1 MSNSANGQKPDL
13 QTSTFPHGKYEDAG
27 SYADAYFA
35 ELHKATQTVD
45 REKIRQAVAI
55 LAEVYRNGGMVFS
68 CGNGGS
74 AAIANHLVC
83 DHCKL
88 VRTDTTLQSRIYS
101 LSSTVEIITAIGND
115 ISYDEIFVYQLK
127 SLAKS
132 GDALITISSSGNS
145 ENIVRAAQWA
155 KENGLPVISLT
166 GFSGGRSAQLAD
178 VNLHVA
184 ADNYGI
190 IEDVHQSLMHLLAQ
204 YIRHANMDEKLIPV
218 RKF

>member
-1 MSNSANGQKPDL
+1 M
-13 QTSTFPHGKYEDAG
+13 TFPDRKFADAG
-27 SYADAYFA
+27 NYTDAYFA
-35 ELHKATQTVD
+35 KVKEAAASVN
-45 REKIRQAVAI
+45 REKLQKAADI
-55 LAEVYRNGGMVFS
+55 LTRVYSEGGMVYS

-88 VRTDTTLQSRIYS
+88 VRTDTQLTSRIYS
-101 LSSTVEIITAIGND
+101 LSTTVEIITAIGND
-115 ISYDEIFVYQLK
+115 LSYDEIFVYQLR
-127 SLAKS
+127 SLAKP

-155 KENGLPVISLT
+155 KDYGLPVISMT
-166 GFSGGRSAQLAD
+166 GFSGGRSANIAD
-178 VNLHVA
+178 VNLHVT
-184 ADNYGI
+184 ADNYGV

-204 YIRHANMDEKLIPV
+204 YIRQAHMEEELIRQ